1 VNAVTLPS
9 PAKIN
14 LFLAVTGR
22 RADGF
27 HDILSVAAP
36 LDWGDSLAA
45 EREAPAEGE
54 GRFSLACDDP
64 AVPTGEDNLVLRAA
78 RAFAPAARWTGGA
91 RFALE
96 KRIPMGAGFGGGSSN
111 AVAALRALNA
121 LAGDPLGADA
131 LGGLASA
138 IGSDC
143 ALFLPGGPVV
153 VRGRGERI
161 GELPAGAAA
170 RLRGRDVLVFKPAFG
185 ISTPWAYAR
194 LAAESAYL
202 PAAEAEARL
211 SAWIGGQASAE
222 DLLFNSM
229 ETAAFAKYPALPI
242 LLGRLRTRFGLAA
255 RMSGSGSGC
264 FALLPERGSPP
275 LEALAAEIRGAWGPG
290 ALVVRTR
297 LL

>member
-1 VNAVTLPS
+1 
-9 PAKIN
+9 
-14 LFLAVTGR
+14 
-22 RADGF
+22 
-27 HDILSVAAP
+27 
-36 LDWGDSLAA
+36 
-45 EREAPAEGE
+45 
-54 GRFSLACDDP
+54 
-64 AVPTGEDNLVLRAA
+64 
-78 RAFAPAARWTGGA
+78 
-91 RFALE
+91 
-96 KRIPMGAGFGGGSSN
+96 
-111 AVAALRALNA
+111 
-121 LAGDPLGADA
+121 
-131 LGGLASA
+131 
-138 IGSDC
+138 
-143 ALFLPGGPVV
+143 
-153 VRGRGERI
+153 
-161 GELPAGAAA
+161 
-170 RLRGRDVLVFKPAFG
+170 VLVFKPAFG